1 MATPANATPA
11 NNVPV
16 YTAAHPP
23 TPDSALLRASIPGW
37 GADLDP
43 KDRPQ
48 VPKLRHD
55 LDSGAHWG
63 FPDRQPEHGQRE
75 RSIEHRFLTPV
86 FGTAQPLRGLSGAL
100 RRVAYRFS
108 EGRAAHWLI
117 LLYADRVDVLEH
129 RVTGLLT
136 LKPDRMIAETG
147 LRAELT
153 RNGRRSRLG
162 RGRTDVKHMWMDPVI
177 IVGPWLV
184 LGAVVTRL
192 VGRRRR

>member
-23 TPDSALLRASIPGW
+23 TPDSALLPASIPGW

-86 FGTAQPLRGLSGAL
+86 FWTAQPLRVRIYRKMPGADIAHDGDPQPTGSGHGQFVDTGGANDAGGTGHTRTRSGAQL
-100 RRVAYRFS
+100 CRQK
-108 EGRAAHWLI
+108 GRLALE
-117 LLYADRVDVLEH
+117 DRQ
-129 RVTGLLT
+129 
-136 LKPDRMIAETG
+136 A
-147 LRAELT
+147 
-153 RNGRRSRLG
+153 
-162 RGRTDVKHMWMDPVI
+162 
-177 IVGPWLV
+177 
-184 LGAVVTRL
+184 
-192 VGRRRR
+192 